1 MTTKEEQKLGKKRLG
16 DLLVDVG
23 IISAEQL
30 QAALQ
35 EQKERGGKLGQIL
48 MAMGFITEDVLLAFL
63 GKQCNV
69 SYVSL
74 NEYGE
79 IPENVI
85 QLVPETIVRH
95 QKLIPISLEGGE
107 LTIAM
112 SDPANVFAVDDL
124 KMMTGRNIRVVIAS
138 EAEIKNAIDKYYGA
152 KGSMA
157 DILREIDQPG
167 GIDEDVELVKEEDRG
182 SDIIALEA
190 QGEDAPVIKIV
201 NLILSGAVAAGAS
214 DVHIEPFETSL
225 RVRYRIDG
233 VLHEVTAPP
242 KKLQNA
248 LASRLK
254 IMAKLDIAEHR
265 LPQDGRIKIRVQNKG
280 VDLRVSV
287 LPTAFGEK
295 VVMRLLDPESL
306 KLDLTLLGFDE
317 DSLKIYQK
325 NIDIPY
331 GIILVTGP
339 TGSGKSTTLYST
351 LSMLNKS
358 EVNIITIEDPVEY
371 VLEGINQVQANAEI
385 GLTFA
390 EGLKSFLRQDPDII
404 MVGEIRDTET
414 AEIAINAALTGHLVF
429 STLHTNDAP
438 GAMTRLNN
446 MGIEPFLTTSTVAMV
461 IAQRLVRLVCPRC
474 KEEFEIEY
482 DKIKHLG
489 ITPEMVDG
497 KAKVKLTRGTGC
509 DFCSNTGYKG
519 RAACYEVMEVNDKLR
534 DLILERAPTHLI
546 KQLARENGMKTLREA
561 ALIKL
566 LNGVTTLEEVM
577 RVTFT
582 DTEGNA

>member
-1 MTTKEEQKLGKKRLG
+1 MAKEEQKLGKKRLG

-30 QAALQ
+30 QTALQ

-74 NEYGE
+74 NEYGD
-79 IPENVI
+79 IPASVI
-85 QLVPETIVRH
+85 QTVPETIVRH
-95 QKLIPISLEGGE
+95 QKLIPIALEGGE

-124 KMMTGRNIRVVIAS
+124 KMMTGRNIKVVIAS
-138 EAEIKNAIDKYYGA
+138 EVEIKNAIDKYYGA

-157 DILREIDQPG
+157 DILKEMDGPSDG
-167 GIDEDVELVKEEDRG
+167 SGDDVELVKEEDTG

-201 NLILSGAVAAGAS
+201 NLILGGAVTAGAS
-214 DVHIEPFETSL
+214 DIHIEPFETSL

-248 LASRLK
+248 LSSRLK

-265 LPQDGRIKIRVQNKG
+265 LPQDGRIKIKVQNKG
-280 VDLRVSV
+280 IDLRVSV

-295 VVMRLLDPESL
+295 IVMRLLDPESL

-317 DSLKIYQK
+317 QALKTYHK
-325 NIDIPY
+325 NIDVPY
-331 GIILVTGP
+331 GIVLVTGP

-351 LSMLNKS
+351 LTTLNKPD
-358 EVNIITIEDPVEY
+358 VNIMTIEDPVEY
-371 VLEGINQVQANAEI
+371 VLEGINQVQANSEI

-404 MVGEIRDTET
+404 MVGEIRDAET

-438 GAMTRLNN
+438 GSMTRLNN
-446 MGIEPFLTTSTVAMV
+446 MGIEPFLTTSTIVMV
-461 IAQRLVRLVCPRC
+461 IAQRLVRLICPRC
-474 KEEFEIEY
+474 KEQFEVEY
-482 DKIKHLG
+482 DKVKHLG
-489 ITPEMVDG
+489 ITPEMVGG
-497 KAKVKLTRGTGC
+497 KSKVMLSRGTGC
-509 DFCSNTGYKG
+509 DLCSNTGYKG
-519 RAACYEVMEVNDKLR
+519 RSACYEVMEINDKIR
-534 DLILERAPTHLI
+534 DLVLERAPTHLL
-546 KQLARENGMKTLREA
+546 KQMARENGMKTLREA
-561 ALIKL
+561 AVWKL
-566 LNGVTTLEEVM
+566 LKGVTTLEEVM

-582 DTEGNA
+582 DTD

>member
-1 MTTKEEQKLGKKRLG
+1 MAKEEQKLGKKRLG

-30 QAALQ
+30 QTALQ

-79 IPENVI
+79 IPESVV
-85 QLVPETIVRH
+85 QTVPETIVRH
-95 QKLIPISLEGGE
+95 QKLIPIALDGGE

-124 KMMTGRNIRVVIAS
+124 KMMTGRNIKVVIAS

-157 DILREIDQPG
+157 DILKEIDAPEG
-167 GIDEDVELVKEEDRG
+167 AEDDVELVKEEDTG

-201 NLILSGAVAAGAS
+201 NLILGGAVTAGAS
-214 DVHIEPFETSL
+214 DIHIEPFETSL

-248 LASRLK
+248 LSSRLK

-265 LPQDGRIKIRVQNKG
+265 LPQDGRIKIKVQNKG
-280 VDLRVSV
+280 IDLRVSV

-295 VVMRLLDPESL
+295 IVMRLLDPESL

-317 DSLKIYQK
+317 NSLKIYQK
-325 NIDIPY
+325 NIDVPY
-331 GIILVTGP
+331 GIVLVTGP

-351 LSMLNKS
+351 LTTLNKPD
-358 EVNIITIEDPVEY
+358 VNIMTIEDPVEY
-371 VLEGINQVQANAEI
+371 VLEGINQVQANTDI

-438 GAMTRLNN
+438 GSMTRLNN
-446 MGIEPFLTTSTVAMV
+446 MGIEPFLTTSTIVMV
-461 IAQRLVRLVCPRC
+461 IAQRLVRLICPRC
-474 KEEFEIEY
+474 KEQFEIEY

-489 ITPEMVDG
+489 ITPEMVGG
-497 KAKVKLTRGTGC
+497 KSKVMLSRGAGC
-509 DFCSNTGYKG
+509 DLCSNTGYKG
-519 RAACYEVMEVNDKLR
+519 RNACYEVMEINDKIK
-534 DLILERAPTHLI
+534 DLVLERAPTHLL
-546 KQLARENGMKTLREA
+546 KQVARENGMKTLREA
-561 ALIKL
+561 AVIKL

-582 DTEGNA
+582 DTE

>member
-1 MTTKEEQKLGKKRLG
+1 MGKKRLG

-30 QAALQ
+30 QTSLQ

-79 IPENVI
+79 ISESVI
-85 QLVPETIVRH
+85 QTVPETIVRH
-95 QKLIPISLEGGE
+95 QKLIPIALEGGE

-124 KMMTGRNIRVVIAS
+124 KMMTGRNIKVVIAS

-157 DILREIDQPG
+157 DILKEIDSPG
-167 GIDEDVELVKEEDRG
+167 GSDEDVELVKDEDAG

-214 DVHIEPFETSL
+214 DIHIEPFETSL

-248 LASRLK
+248 LSSRLK

-265 LPQDGRIKIRVQNKG
+265 LPQDGRIKIKVQNKG
-280 VDLRVSV
+280 IDLRVSV

-295 VVMRLLDPESL
+295 IVMRILDPESL

-317 DSLKIYQK
+317 DSLKIYHK
-325 NIDIPY
+325 NIDVPY
-331 GIILVTGP
+331 GIVLVTGP

-351 LSMLNKS
+351 LSTLNKPD
-358 EVNIITIEDPVEY
+358 VNIMTIEDPVEY
-371 VLEGINQVQANAEI
+371 VLEGINQVQANADI

-438 GAMTRLNN
+438 GSMTRLNN
-446 MGIEPFLTTSTVAMV
+446 MGIEPFLTTSTIVMV
-461 IAQRLVRLVCPRC
+461 IAQRLVRLICPRC

-482 DKIKHLG
+482 DKVKHLG
-489 ITPEMVDG
+489 ITPEMVGG
-497 KAKVKLTRGTGC
+497 KSKVKLARGTGC
-509 DFCSNTGYKG
+509 DLCSNTGYKG
-519 RAACYEVMEVNDKLR
+519 RHACYEVMEMNDKIR
-534 DLILERAPTHLI
+534 DLVLERAPTHLL
-546 KQLARENGMKTLREA
+546 KQMARENGMKTLREA
-561 ALIKL
+561 AVIKL

-582 DTEGNA
+582 DTE

>member
-325 NIDIPY
+325 NIDIP
-331 GIILVTGP
+331 
-339 TGSGKSTTLYST
+339 
-351 LSMLNKS
+351 
-358 EVNIITIEDPVEY
+358 
-371 VLEGINQVQANAEI
+371 
-385 GLTFA
+385 
-390 EGLKSFLRQDPDII
+390 
-404 MVGEIRDTET
+404 
-414 AEIAINAALTGHLVF
+414 
-429 STLHTNDAP
+429 
-438 GAMTRLNN
+438 
-446 MGIEPFLTTSTVAMV
+446 
-461 IAQRLVRLVCPRC
+461 
-474 KEEFEIEY
+474 
-482 DKIKHLG
+482 
-489 ITPEMVDG
+489 
-497 KAKVKLTRGTGC
+497 
-509 DFCSNTGYKG
+509 
-519 RAACYEVMEVNDKLR
+519 
-534 DLILERAPTHLI
+534 
-546 KQLARENGMKTLREA
+546 
-561 ALIKL
+561 
-566 LNGVTTLEEVM
+566 
-577 RVTFT
+577 
-582 DTEGNA
+582 